1 MPSYPIDPHVGPR
14 AKQKL
19 PGSGITAQLWTLP
32 VEHLPANTLPFL
44 TAKNPAQPQER
55 DSGMEFKPLDIVVSA
70 PAGGRI
76 TVQAGSAFSN
86 VFILSKSLG
95 YDVQHQVLGLTDLK
109 VTDGQVIKAGA
120 ALGRPYQKTVRWQ
133 VRILLNDTNGEVL
146 SRWNA
151 VLARSPGHPR
161 IQNAIAQWLMTPE
174 DPDWMSLLETLE
186 RGGQPTAWNQ
196 AAIQIGE
203 GGQQAATAVK
213 DTIRDN
219 VRNTVN
225 VVQDIGQEAQSVLEP
240 LLPDA
245 SSSATG
251 WIVGGVSLALLG
263 GFVAWKV
270 LR

>member
-1 MPSYPIDPHVGPR
+1 MPSYPIDPLVGPR
-14 AKQKL
+14 AKTKL
-19 PGSGITAQLWTLP
+19 PGSGQVARLWVLP
-32 VEHLPANTLPFL
+32 VEQLPANTLPFL
-44 TAKNPAQPQER
+44 TARNPAQPQER
-55 DSGMEFKPLDIVVSA
+55 DSGMELKPLDIVVSA

-95 YDVQHQVLGLTDLK
+95 YDVQHQVLGLSDLK
-109 VTDGQVIKAGA
+109 VKDGQVIQAGA
-120 ALGRPYQKTVRWQ
+120 ALGRPYQKTLRWQ
-133 VRILLNDTNGEVL
+133 VRILLDDSMGDVL
-146 SRWNA
+146 SRWNGM
-151 VLARSPGHPR
+151 LARSPGHPR
-161 IQNAIAQWLMTPE
+161 IQNAIAQWLITPKDPEWMT
-174 DPDWMSLLETLE
+174 LLETLE
-186 RGGQPTAWNQ
+186 RGGQPTGWNQ

-203 GGQQAATAVK
+203 KGEQAATAIK
-213 DTIRDN
+213 DGIRDN

-225 VVQDIGQEAQSVLEP
+225 VVQDIGQEAQTVLEP

-251 WIVGGVSLALLG
+251 WIVGGVSLALLT